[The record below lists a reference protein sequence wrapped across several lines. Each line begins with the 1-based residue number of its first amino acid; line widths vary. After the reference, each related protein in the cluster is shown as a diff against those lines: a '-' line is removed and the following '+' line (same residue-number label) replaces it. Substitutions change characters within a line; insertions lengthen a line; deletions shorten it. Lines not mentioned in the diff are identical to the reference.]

1 MFRLCIWWVRLFPA
15 SSGHGSYLCT
25 HDRKSSIRKHPPT
38 LRGATRRGGKN
49 RHPWLKSSLSAH
61 PVRFPAV
68 RLLGGCVTTARF
80 TLRCTGNLT
89 MTTKG
94 VGNIARKNA
103 NKETSNK
110 RKNPVG
116 RNFCTYDELWSE
128 WIGFVNSKPPD
139 IIRSESSLLAS
150 HHNL

>member
-1 MFRLCIWWVRLFPA
+1 MPMSFMTQLFASIRKFPQGRAFYVRCFDFAFGECDYFPPLRDMA
-15 SSGHGSYLCT
+15 VALCT
-25 HDRKSSIRKHPPT
+25 RDRKSSIRKHPPT
-38 LRGATRRGGKN
+38 LRGASRRGGKN

-116 RNFCTYDELWSE
+116 
-128 WIGFVNSKPPD
+128 
-139 IIRSESSLLAS
+139 
-150 HHNL
+150 

>member
-1 MFRLCIWWVRLFPA
+1 MAVA
-15 SSGHGSYLCT
+15 LCT
-25 HDRKSSIRKHPPT
+25 QDRNSSIRKHPPT
-38 LRGATRRGGKN
+38 LRGASRRGGKN

-89 MTTKG
+89 MSAKG
-94 VGNIARKNA
+94 VGNIDDFSVNQLADWLG
-103 NKETSNK
+103 

-128 WIGFVNSKPPD
+128 CIGIVNSKPLD
-139 IIRSESSLLAS
+139 IILSESSRLARS
-150 HHNL
+150 HKSIGVSQTPIRIER